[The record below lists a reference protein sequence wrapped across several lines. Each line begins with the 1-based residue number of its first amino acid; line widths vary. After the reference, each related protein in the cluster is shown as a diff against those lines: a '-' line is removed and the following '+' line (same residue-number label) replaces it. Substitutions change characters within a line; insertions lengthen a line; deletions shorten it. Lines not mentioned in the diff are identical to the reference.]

1 MSLNFLS
8 NLFKKEEK
16 FILFSDPF
24 SNFSISIPQSWK
36 FDSDVVIDEGRYS
49 ICFEK
54 PNHTAQI
61 CIYVD
66 TNSISEDFETFA
78 KKRFNDPSSGSLG
91 TVSSSSFQNQKA
103 LQKSFTFRSSSLFDG
118 KIIALKK
125 KNFYE
130 IIIHQK
136 SPLTENLSKEV
147 EKILSSIILK

>member
-1 MSLNFLS
+1 VSLDFLS
-8 NLFKKEEK
+8 NLFKNEEK
-16 FILFSDPF
+16 FILFPDPF
-24 SNFSISIPQSWK
+24 SNFTISIPQSWK
-36 FDSDVVIDEGRYS
+36 FDSNVVIDEGRYS

-54 PNHTAQI
+54 PNREAQV

-66 TNSISEDFETFA
+66 TNIISDDFETFA

-91 TVSSSSFQNQKA
+91 TISLSSFQKQKC

-136 SPLTENLSKEV
+136 SPLNENLSKEV